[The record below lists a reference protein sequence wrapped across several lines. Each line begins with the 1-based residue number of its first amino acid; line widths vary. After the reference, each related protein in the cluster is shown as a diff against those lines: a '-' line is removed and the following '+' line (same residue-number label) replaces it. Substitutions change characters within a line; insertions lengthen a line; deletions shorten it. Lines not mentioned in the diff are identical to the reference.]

1 MNVQLYFKRR
11 LRSLVLVNKIDRPN
25 TTPTGVIIDFQ
36 ILALTSISFNDLL
49 LLFERMGGSLDVSL
63 STG

>member
-11 LRSLVLVNKIDRPN
+11 LRSLLVNKIDRPN

>member
-11 LRSLVLVNKIDRPN
+11 LRSLLVNKIDRPN
-25 TTPTGVIIDFQ
+25 TTPTGVITDFQ
-36 ILALTSISFNDLL
+36 ILALTIISFNDLI

>member
-11 LRSLVLVNKIDRPN
+11 LRSLLVNKIDRPN

-36 ILALTSISFNDLL
+36 ILALTSISFNDLI